1 MKCCNCDN
9 KLDWKFSL
17 KGNGNCPS
25 CDEKILISP
34 KSAMALT
41 AFMIVV
47 FTFIP
52 VGFITKGIL
61 ALLGAIAYLRVSPT
75 IIDKN
80 N

>member
-1 MKCCNCDN
+1 MNCCNCDN
-9 KLDWKFSL
+9 KLDWNFSL
-17 KGNGNCPS
+17 KGSGNCPS

-52 VGFITKGIL
+52 FGLAVKGFL
-61 ALLGAIAYLRVSPT
+61 AFLGAIAYLRLSPT